1 VAFRAEN
8 RDRVGRSH
16 AGHECVIG
24 LLLEMVSLMN
34 FDLRIFPTPEAL
46 SRAAAEAFAQS
57 ANKAI
62 VENGRFTVALAG
74 GNTPRAIY
82 KLLAAGY
89 HEQVEWPRVH
99 FFWGDER
106 YVPINDPDS
115 NYRMVREAL
124 FEHVPILAEN
134 VHRMPTE
141 FIQPET
147 AALNYEKT
155 LRDFW
160 PAVLPRFDLIQL
172 GLGPDGHMLS
182 LFPNSPLLQEELRLV
197 AAVMDSPKP
206 PPIRLT
212 LTLPVINHAAQ
223 IHFFVTGA
231 EKAEALR
238 ATLEGARDLQKF
250 PAQAVQ
256 TVNGEVIWWV
266 DENAASLL
274 KRQRS

>member
-1 VAFRAEN
+1 
-8 RDRVGRSH
+8 
-16 AGHECVIG
+16 
-24 LLLEMVSLMN
+24 MTP
-34 FDLRIFPTPEAL
+34 DLRIFPGSETL
-46 SRAAAEAFAQS
+46 SRAAAESFAQL
-57 ANKAI
+57 ANKVI
-62 VENGRFTVALAG
+62 TEKGRFTVALAG

-82 KLLAAGY
+82 KLLAANSR
-89 HEQVEWPRVH
+89 EQIEWSRVH

-124 FEHVPILAEN
+124 FDHVPILAEN

-147 AALNYEKT
+147 AAQDYEKA

-160 PAVLPRFDLIQL
+160 PASLPNFDLIQL
-172 GLGPDGHMLS
+172 GLGPDGHILS
-182 LFPNSPLLQEELRLV
+182 LFPNSPLLQEDRLLV
-197 AAVMDSPKP
+197 AVVTDSPKP
-206 PPIRLT
+206 PPTRIT

-238 ATLEGARDLQKF
+238 ATLEGALDLQEF

-256 TVNGEVIWWV
+256 PVNGQVIWWV
-266 DENAASLL
+266 DEKAASLL
-274 KRQRS
+274 KTH

>member
-1 VAFRAEN
+1 
-8 RDRVGRSH
+8 
-16 AGHECVIG
+16 
-24 LLLEMVSLMN
+24 MN
-34 FDLRIFPTPEAL
+34 PDLRIFPTAEDL
-46 SRAAAEAFAQS
+46 NRAAAEAFVQLAKQ
-57 ANKAI
+57 AI
-62 VENGRFTVALAG
+62 ATNGRFTVALAG

-82 KLLAAGY
+82 KLLATDY
-89 HEQVEWPRVH
+89 REQIDWPQVH

-106 YVPINDPDS
+106 YVPMNEPDS

-124 FEHVPILAEN
+124 FDHVPILAEN

-147 AALNYEKT
+147 AAQHYEKM

-160 PAVLPRFDLIQL
+160 LNASPRFDLVQL

-182 LFPNSPLLQEELRLV
+182 LFPNSPLLQEEKRLV
-197 AAVMDSPKP
+197 AVVTDSPKP
-206 PPIRLT
+206 PPTRLT

-231 EKAEALR
+231 EKADALR
-238 ATLEGARDLQKF
+238 ATLEGERDVKKI

-256 TVNGEVIWWV
+256 PIDGRVIWWL
-266 DENAASLL
+266 DEKAAGLL
-274 KRQRS
+274 KHAVS

>member
-1 VAFRAEN
+1 
-8 RDRVGRSH
+8 
-16 AGHECVIG
+16 
-24 LLLEMVSLMN
+24 MN
-34 FDLRIFPTPEAL
+34 PDLRIFPTSEAL
-46 SRAAAEAFAQS
+46 SRAAAEAFAQLV
-57 ANKAI
+57 NKTIA
-62 VENGRFTVALAG
+62 EKGRFTVALAG

-82 KLLAAGY
+82 KLLATDY
-89 HEQVEWPRVH
+89 REQIEWPRVH

-106 YVPINDPDS
+106 YVTINDPDS

-124 FEHVPILAEN
+124 FDHVPILAEN

-147 AALNYEKT
+147 AAQNYEKM

-160 PAVLPRFDLIQL
+160 PASLPRFDLIQL
-172 GLGPDGHMLS
+172 GLGPDGHIVS
-182 LFPNSPLLQEELRLV
+182 LFPNSALLQEENRLV
-197 AAVMDSPKP
+197 AVVTDSPKP
-206 PPIRLT
+206 PPIRIT

-238 ATLEGARDLQKF
+238 ATLEGARDLKRF

-256 TVNGEVIWWV
+256 PVNGQVIWWV
-266 DENAASLL
+266 DEKAASLL
-274 KRQRS
+274 KK